1 MIDLTESIKVK
12 LKYPEIEMANSLTG
26 KSQSELVDA
35 TFQMIGQ
42 SIEYIMD
49 GVEMHNP
56 SDYTEKELDDFLN
69 SLSTEQFQK
78 IQKFF
83 DTMPRLRHEVTG
95 KCSVCGK
102 ENKRVLEGLGDFFA

>member
-1 MIDLTESIKVK
+1 MHFYS
-12 LKYPEIEMANSLTG
+12 
-26 KSQSELVDA
+26 
-35 TFQMIGQ
+35 
-42 SIEYIMD
+42 IMD

-56 SDYTEKELDDFLN
+56 ADYTEKELDDFLN

-83 DTMPRLRHEVTG
+83 DTMPKLRHEVTG
-95 KCSVCGK
+95 KCSICEK